1 MTSHCRELRNLIT
14 DGKTHVLPGAYDAL
28 TAKLA
33 CVAGFEAVY
42 MSGYGA
48 SAGLLGLP
56 DIGLATMTEVV
67 TTCAN
72 ICAAVDRPVVADA
85 DTGYGGP
92 TNVRRTVQEFE
103 RAGAA
108 AVQLEDQEFP
118 KRCGHMAGKRLI
130 ETRDMV
136 AKIEVAL
143 EARSDPDFVIIART
157 DAIALDG
164 VEAAIERAAAYGEAG
179 ADMVFV
185 DAPETM
191 DEITRIAN
199 ELDFPLV
206 FDWSYGG
213 VTPSVSRAV
222 LEQLGYNLVVFPDV
236 VSAVHR
242 SVEQVY
248 SRLRN
253 TDSLDDL
260 ASDLLTPFDT
270 LNEFLGLSRW
280 VALDRTRSA

>member
-1 MTSHCRELRNLIT
+1 MTSRCRDLRSLIT
-14 DGKTHVLPGAYDAL
+14 DGKSHVLPGAYDAL

-33 CVAGFEAVY
+33 CDAGFEAVY
-42 MSGYGA
+42 MSGYGV

-108 AVQLEDQEFP
+108 GIQLEDQAFP

-130 ETRDMV
+130 ELGEMV

-143 EARSDPDFVIIART
+143 DARSDPDLVIIART
-157 DAIALDG
+157 DAIAIDG
-164 VEAAIERAAAYGEAG
+164 VDAALERAAAYGEAG

-185 DAPETM
+185 DAPESM
-191 DEITRIAN
+191 DEVARIAT

-213 VTPSVSRAV
+213 VTPSVSRTV
-222 LEQLGYNLVVFPDV
+222 LADLGYNLVIFPDV
-236 VSAVHR
+236 VSAVHQC
-242 SVEQVY
+242 VDQLY
-248 SRLRN
+248 SRLRS

-260 ASDLLTPFDT
+260 ATHMTPFDT
-270 LNEFLGLSRW
+270 LNEFLGLSPW

>member
-1 MTSHCRELRNLIT
+1 MTSRSKDLRNLIT
-14 DGKTHVLPGAYDAL
+14 DGKTHILPGAYDAF

-33 CVAGFEAVY
+33 CEAGFEAVY

-56 DIGLATMTEVV
+56 DIGLATMTELVG
-67 TTCAN
+67 TCAN
-72 ICAAVDRPVVADA
+72 MCAVADRPVVADA

-108 AVQLEDQEFP
+108 GLHFEDQQFP
-118 KRCGHMAGKRLI
+118 KRCGHMVGKRLI

-136 AKIEVAL
+136 AKIQVAL

-157 DAIALDG
+157 DAIAVDG
-164 VEAAIERAAAYGEAG
+164 VDAAIERAVAYGEAG

-185 DAPETM
+185 DAPESM
-191 DEITRIAN
+191 DEIARIAN
-199 ELDFPLV
+199 ELRFPLV
-206 FDWSYGG
+206 FDWSYDG
-213 VTPSVSRAV
+213 VTPSVSRTT
-222 LEQLGYNLVVFPDV
+222 LEELGYNFVIFPDV
-236 VSAVHR
+236 ISAVHR
-242 SVEQVY
+242 SVAQVY
-248 SRLRN
+248 SRLRS

-260 ASDLLTPFDT
+260 ASDLTPFDA

-280 VALDRTRSA
+280 AALDQTRGA

>member
-1 MTSHCRELRNLIT
+1 MTSRCKQLRSLIT
-14 DGKTHVLPGAYDAL
+14 DGKSHVLPGAYDAI

-33 CVAGFEAVY
+33 CDAGFDAVY

-48 SAGLLGLP
+48 SAALLGLP
-56 DIGLATMTEVV
+56 DIGLATMTELVG
-67 TTCAN
+67 TCAN
-72 ICAAVDRPVVADA
+72 ICAVVDRPVVADA

-108 AVQLEDQEFP
+108 GIHLEDQDFP

-143 EARSDPDFVIIART
+143 ESRADPDFVIIART
-157 DAIALDG
+157 DAIAIDG
-164 VEAAIERAAAYGEAG
+164 VDAALERAAAYGEAG

-185 DAPETM
+185 DAPESM
-191 DEITRIAN
+191 DEIERIAN
-199 ELDFPLV
+199 ELRFPLV

-213 VTPSVSRAV
+213 VTPSVSRTV
-222 LEQLGYNLVVFPDV
+222 LEKLGYNFIVFPDV
-236 VSAVHR
+236 ISAVHR
-242 SVEQVY
+242 CAERVY
-248 SRLRN
+248 SRLRS
-253 TDSLDDL
+253 TDSLDDI
-260 ASDLLTPFDT
+260 ASDLTPFDT
-270 LNEFLGLSRW
+270 LNEFLGLNRW
-280 VALDRTRSA
+280 VALDRRRSG